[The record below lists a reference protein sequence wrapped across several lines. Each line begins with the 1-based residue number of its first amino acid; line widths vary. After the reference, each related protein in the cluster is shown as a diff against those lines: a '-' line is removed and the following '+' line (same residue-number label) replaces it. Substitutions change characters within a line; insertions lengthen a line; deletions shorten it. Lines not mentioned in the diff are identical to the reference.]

1 VGRSF
6 VFASFAINSM
16 IYIFAYRSLRRPIIR
31 TAPLSANK
39 PLVWTVAGGVGV
51 ALLPFVIPGL
61 RKVLSVV
68 PLNLGQ
74 SLQVAGVAVGLLMVV
89 EIGKWI
95 TNRYHPLVT
104 SKVAVQT
111 GYNPNPGAD
120 GDQLTRPQQ
129 PRSIFNGRWSKND
142 KSNPK

>member
-1 VGRSF
+1 
-6 VFASFAINSM
+6 M

-39 PLVWTVAGGVGV
+39 PLVWTVAGGIGV

-61 RKVLSVV
+61 RKVLSIV

-95 TNRYHPLVT
+95 TNRRHPLIT

-111 GYNPNPGAD
+111 GYNPNPDAD
-120 GDQLTRPQQ
+120 GDQLTRPQP

-142 KSNPK
+142 RSHHK

>member
-1 VGRSF
+1 VGLAFFGNYYLQHQDPTVGRSF

-61 RKVLSVV
+61 RKVLSIV

-74 SLQVAGVAVGLLMVV
+74 SLQVAGIAVGLLMVV

-95 TNRYHPLVT
+95 TNRRHPSLT
-104 SKVAVQT
+104 SREAAQ
-111 GYNPNPGAD
+111 
-120 GDQLTRPQQ
+120 
-129 PRSIFNGRWSKND
+129 RSITNH
-142 KSNPK
+142 

>member
-51 ALLPFVIPGL
+51 ALLPFIIPGL

-68 PLNLGQ
+68 PLTVGQ
-74 SLQVAGVAVGLLMVV
+74 SLLVAGVAVGLLMVV

-95 TNRYHPLVT
+95 TNRHHPIVT
-104 SKVAVQT
+104 SKVAAQERIA
-111 GYNPNPGAD
+111 NH
-120 GDQLTRPQQ
+120 
-129 PRSIFNGRWSKND
+129 
-142 KSNPK
+142 